1 MHAEKRTERIGRV
14 TALLLLGALLPIQAA
29 IADETRWP
37 DPEDLHEIKHETGDN
52 PWLSG
57 DHPPT
62 PENRTNQWEQEPKKA
77 DSRFPDPDYSP
88 YKRPERSPRKPRG
101 EYLPG
106 TVPGYAPG
114 YPGAGGAVRRPAW
127 GAGGYPPGYG
137 YRAYPYGYPPAVP
150 PPYWDDDGSDFP
162 FFDGAPWDFDGFP
175 FSPFSW

>member
-1 MHAEKRTERIGRV
+1 MHAEKRTECIGRV
-14 TALLLLGALLPIQAA
+14 TALLLLGALLPVQTVL
-29 IADETRWP
+29 ADETRWP
-37 DPEDLHEIKHETGDN
+37 DPEDLHEIKQETGDN

-62 PENRTNQWEQEPKKA
+62 PRNRTNQWEQEREQV

-88 YKRPERSPRKPRG
+88 YKRPERSQRQPRG

-106 TVPGYAPG
+106 RAPR
-114 YPGAGGAVRRPAW
+114 YPGPWGAARWPS
-127 GAGGYPPGYG
+127 AGGYPPGYG
-137 YRAYPYGYPPAVP
+137 YGASPYGYPPVVP
-150 PPYWDDDGSDFP
+150 PPYWDDGSDFP